1 MSGRGPL
8 LPVTLVRRQKT
19 IPKCQ
24 LLLHEAVLSTEQM
37 MEMLIT
43 EAPEGQ
49 RGGNPHGQGGEDLGE
64 EGRVVIGQMSKA
76 RGDMKG
82 SDSVEEAVLSKVED

>member
-1 MSGRGPL
+1 
-8 LPVTLVRRQKT
+8 
-19 IPKCQ
+19 
-24 LLLHEAVLSTEQM
+24 M

-64 EGRVVIGQMSKA
+64 EGRVVIGHMSKA

-82 SDSVEEAVLSKVED
+82 SDSAEEAVLSKLEDWDHLCVCGGGGKQTEI